1 MKTTP
6 TVDALEEVLI
16 SAKEEIKKAL
26 AQIAKCIDDGRAEDR
41 HVYGP
46 IARDTASS
54 NPEHAPI
61 NEVPIK
67 DTLMSEAFVAPLDK
81 HLQSKTHHAHQV
93 PDNNSLESVAYA
105 AGSPRIRAVGELKSP
120 DVSCEALIRVALRIL
135 MS

>member
-46 IARDTASS
+46 IARDTTSS
-54 NPEHAPI
+54 SPDHAPI
-61 NEVPIK
+61 NE
-67 DTLMSEAFVAPLDK
+67 AP
-81 HLQSKTHHAHQV
+81 SRT
-93 PDNNSLESVAYA
+93 PS
-105 AGSPRIRAVGELKSP
+105 
-120 DVSCEALIRVALRIL
+120 
-135 MS
+135 